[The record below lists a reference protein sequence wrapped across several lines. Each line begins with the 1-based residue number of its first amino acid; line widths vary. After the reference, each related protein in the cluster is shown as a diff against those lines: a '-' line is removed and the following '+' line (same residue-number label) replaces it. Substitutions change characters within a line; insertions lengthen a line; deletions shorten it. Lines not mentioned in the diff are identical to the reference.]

1 MRPGLGGQIV
11 RYRYVYLLILPAI
24 VFFVVYHYVPIYG
37 ITIAFKRYNAV
48 KGILGSPWDG
58 LTNFT
63 RMFSTPDFLRVFRN
77 TIVISLAKLVFAFPA
92 PIIFALAINEIR
104 HLRTKRVVQT
114 ISYLPHFM
122 SWVVAAG
129 IIREFLGMRGPVN
142 ALVGLLGMKA
152 QLYLTN
158 QTLFVPILVVT
169 EIWHNIG
176 WGSIVYLSAI
186 TGIDPQLYEAAE
198 IDGAGRFTKIAH
210 ITLPS
215 IMPAII
221 ILFLLR
227 VGHVMNAGF
236 DQVFNLYNPIVY
248 SVGDIID
255 TYVYRVGLG
264 NLDFSYATAIG
275 IFKNVLG
282 LILLVV
288 VNRVTGR
295 YSEYGVM

>member
-1 MRPGLGGQIV
+1 MA

-24 VFFVVYHYVPIYG
+24 VFFIIYHYIPIYG

-48 KGILGSPWDG
+48 KGILGSPWAG
-58 LTNFT
+58 LTHFT
-63 RMFSTPDFLRVFRN
+63 RMFSTPEFFRVFRN
-77 TIVISLAKLVFAFPA
+77 TLVISLGKLIFAFPA
-92 PIIFALAINEIR
+92 PIIFALVINEIR
-104 HLRTKRVVQT
+104 HIRTKRVVQT

-129 IIREFLGMRGPVN
+129 IFREFLGLRGPLN
-142 ALVGLLGMKA
+142 AFLGLFGADPHLF
-152 QLYLTN
+152 LTD
-158 QTLFVPILVVT
+158 QQLFVPILIVT
-169 EIWHNIG
+169 EIWHNVG
-176 WGSIVYLSAI
+176 WGSIIYLSAI
-186 TGIDPQLYEAAE
+186 TSIDPQLYEAAE
-198 IDGAGRFTKIAH
+198 IDGAGRISRILH

-215 IMPAII
+215 IVPAIV

-227 VGHVMNAGF
+227 VGHIMNAGF
-236 DQVFNLYNPIVY
+236 DQVFNLYNPLVY
-248 SVGDIID
+248 KVGDIID

-295 YSEYGVM
+295 YTEYGVM